1 MSAGAHALAALLD
14 GLPRPRVLVVGDL
27 MLDHYVFGRVE
38 RISPEAPIQILKVE
52 REEQKPGGAGSV
64 AAMLR
69 RLEAE
74 VALVGAAGR
83 DPAGDDLVSALE
95 ALGCDTSGIVRAPG
109 RPTTRKTRCIANVQH
124 VLRVDREVDAAY
136 EASVEA
142 EMLAHLRRLLEAAD
156 IVLLS
161 DYGKG
166 VLKGRL
172 APETAALARAA
183 GKQAIVDPK
192 PRQTDWRL
200 YRGVTAVT
208 PNRAETE
215 AMTGIAPRDPDSYRR
230 AGEALVRALDLE
242 AAAITLDRDGIYLFP
257 REGEPAHLPTEARA
271 VYDVTG
277 AGDMVLS
284 MLGLARAAQVG
295 WADAL
300 RLANAAAGL
309 EVTRVGVAPLSRGE
323 IRAAILGHEGGFEGK
338 IVPLERFVRETLPE
352 LRRKGKKIAF
362 TNGCFDLLH
371 VGHVKL
377 FQFARAHADLLV
389 VGLNSDRSV
398 RELKGPGRPLVGEED
413 RAHVLAALAAVD
425 HVIVFDEPTP
435 LRMIEAI
442 VPDVLVKAEDY
453 RTKAVVG
460 RSVVEAAGGKVL
472 LAPLVGGVST
482 TDILRRGGVAED
494 EQAARAARA
503 AAEQVYAAVEAR
515 AAAAAGAA
523 GSNGGSDAGDGA
535 GGHERS
541 S

>member
-215 AMTGIAPRDPDSYRR
+215 AMTGI
-230 AGEALVRALDLE
+230 
-242 AAAITLDRDGIYLFP
+242 TLDRDGIYLVP